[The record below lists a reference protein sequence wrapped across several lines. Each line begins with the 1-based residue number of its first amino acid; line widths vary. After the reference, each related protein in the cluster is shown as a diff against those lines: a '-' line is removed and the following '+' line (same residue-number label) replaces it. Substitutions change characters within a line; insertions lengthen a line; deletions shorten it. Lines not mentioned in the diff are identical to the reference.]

1 MSIAEQIEKSL
12 DQIRPA
18 LQRDGGDVEFV
29 NYDENSGILQVR
41 LMGTCRG
48 CPYSQMTLQSG
59 IKRTLQQ
66 NFPDLQDVVGV

>member
-29 NYDENSGILQVR
+29 NYDEDSGILQVR
-41 LMGTCRG
+41 LTGTCRG

>member
-41 LMGTCRG
+41 LTGTCRG

>member
-1 MSIAEQIEKSL
+1 MSVTDQIEKSL

-29 NYDENSGILQVR
+29 NYDEDSGVLQVR
-41 LMGTCRG
+41 LVGACRG
-48 CPYSQMTLQSG
+48 CPHSQMTLQTG

-66 NFPDLQDVVGV
+66 NFPDLQDVVSV